1 MSNMKIV
8 SFNIRYAW
16 DKDGVNSFIHRI
28 GLICDKIAEEK
39 PDVIAFQETTDR
51 HREML
56 VRMLPEYLIVGQG
69 RNADCLGEG
78 VSTAVRRDTVDL
90 LGFETIWL
98 SPTPY
103 VPASRYENQSYIPRI
118 ALITLLKNKKTGELF
133 RMFNVHLDH
142 LSSEGRV
149 SQLEGLFGYI
159 NEQQKKVLLPAV
171 ILGDFNAEPDSDE
184 IKLINKQGAFTDLTT
199 NIEGTFHNFGTY
211 HPSTKIDYIFTTPEL
226 TARAETAEPW
236 TDEKNSIYLSDHY
249 PICATFRNE

>member
-1 MSNMKIV
+1 MKIV

-16 DKDGVNSFIHRI
+16 DGDGINSFIHRI
-28 GLICDKIAEEK
+28 GLICDKIAQEK

-56 VRMLPEYLIVGQG
+56 VRMLPEYCIVGQG

-78 VSTAVRRDTVDL
+78 VSTAVRRDTVEL

-103 VPASRYENQSYIPRI
+103 VPASRYENQSYIPRV
-118 ALITLLKNKKTGELF
+118 LLMTLLKDKKTGERF

-142 LSSEGRV
+142 LSSEGRI
-149 SQLEGLFGYI
+149 SQIEGLLAYV
-159 NEQQKKVLLPAV
+159 NEQQNKVALPAV

-184 IKLINKQGAFTDLTT
+184 IKFINNQGVFTDLTT
-199 NIEGTFHNFGTY
+199 NVERTFHNFGTP
-211 HPSTKIDYIFTTPEL
+211 HPATKIDYVFTTAEL
-226 TARAETAEPW
+226 TVRAGEAVVW
-236 TDEKNSIYLSDHY
+236 TDEKNGIYLSDHY
-249 PICATFRNE
+249 PVSVIFED